1 MNEWKRWTRYPGS
14 VAFMSFY
21 YILLYMAPGGGLWR
35 RVLSLTGPSALSWA
49 SEGGRE
55 TGSRGFKSWAMK
67 CSNWSNTWVGGTAK
81 HNTVGIIYTYAYIK
95 FREKTQLFRN
105 LKFLG
110 LESSERWAHTIVI
123 SDLYYQSPE
132 SDGILSVCCEKG
144 ILVLAVV
151 LPEKDWPW
159 PEFASYTNWLKYLN
173 NSLGEKS

>member
-1 MNEWKRWTRYPGS
+1 MNESAGPVIQAVWPLCRFIT
-14 VAFMSFY
+14 FY
-21 YILLYMAPGGGLWR
+21 YIWHPGVGSEEEF
-35 RVLSLTGPSALSWA
+35 SLTGPSALSWA

-55 TGSRGFKSWAMK
+55 MWSRGFKSWAMK
-67 CSNWSNTWVGGTAK
+67 CTNWSNTWGGGTAK

-132 SDGILSVCCEKG
+132 SDSILSVCFEKR

-159 PEFASYTNWLKYLN
+159 PEFASYTNWLN
-173 NSLGEKS
+173 TWIIP